1 FLMLFFIGMGL
12 GMNIEIA
19 VVLPYGYSYSDS
31 NRKCDCINVFG
42 VFERIEKAEALP
54 VKQKNMF
61 VEEVVIS
68 LQENSHRSVGR

>member
-1 FLMLFFIGMGL
+1 MGL
-12 GMNIEIA
+12 GMNIRIS

-54 VKQKNMF
+54 VKQKKYVCRGSSYF
-61 VEEVVIS
+61 TT
-68 LQENSHRSVGR
+68 RKFP

>member
-1 FLMLFFIGMGL
+1 
-12 GMNIEIA
+12 MNIRIS

-54 VKQKNMF
+54 VKQK
-61 VEEVVIS
+61 IC
-68 LQENSHRSVGR
+68 L

>member
-1 FLMLFFIGMGL
+1 
-12 GMNIEIA
+12 MNIEIA
-19 VVLPYGYSYSDS
+19 VVLFYGCSDS
-31 NRKCDCINVFG
+31 DSHKECDCINVFG

>member
-1 FLMLFFIGMGL
+1 M
-12 GMNIEIA
+12 
-19 VVLPYGYSYSDS
+19 
-31 NRKCDCINVFG
+31 
-42 VFERIEKAEALP
+42 FERIEKAEALP